1 MGSTQ
6 PHRQGKPLPLRDSH
20 RLMLAAMAT
29 SSVPGNR
36 QWVALANTEL
46 GSLASSGLA
55 GLQRESSETKKV
67 CLKGS
72 VATLHAC
79 THRGPSCGCCQL
91 LMLFWLSLL
100 GIKVSL

>member
-1 MGSTQ
+1 MQ

-55 GLQRESSETKKV
+55 GLQRAQRPKRSVSREVWPHYTHAPTGDPAAAAANSS
-67 CLKGS
+67 CS
-72 VATLHAC
+72 S
-79 THRGPSCGCCQL
+79 RFPY
-91 LMLFWLSLL
+91 
-100 GIKVSL
+100 